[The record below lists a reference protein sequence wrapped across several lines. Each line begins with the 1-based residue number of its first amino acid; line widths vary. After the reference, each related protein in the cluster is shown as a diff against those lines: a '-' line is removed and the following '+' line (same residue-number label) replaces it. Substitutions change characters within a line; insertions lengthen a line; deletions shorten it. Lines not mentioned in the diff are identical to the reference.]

1 MMDYLFLFHSFKIF
15 RYLLLWRLRF
25 VTSCHIL
32 TIYDFSVSH
41 HYICLYP
48 VWADADTWFERQ
60 QQEEEMKRLQA
71 EHSAAMKEA
80 EKLHREKVA
89 AEKDGEKEEA
99 DPMAAVE
106 AQAVKQS
113 S

>member
-1 MMDYLFLFHSFKIF
+1 M
-15 RYLLLWRLRF
+15 
-25 VTSCHIL
+25 T
-32 TIYDFSVSH
+32 FS
-41 HYICLYP
+41 ICLCS

-60 QQEEEMKRLQA
+60 QQEEEMKRLRA

-99 DPMAAVE
+99 DPMAVAE
-106 AQAVKQS
+106 AQAMVKQS

>member
-1 MMDYLFLFHSFKIF
+1 MYD
-15 RYLLLWRLRF
+15 LL
-25 VTSCHIL
+25 
-32 TIYDFSVSH
+32 VSH
-41 HYICLYP
+41 RYICLCS

-80 EKLHREKVA
+80 EKLHRAKKA
-89 AEKDGEKEEA
+89 AEKDGETEEA
-99 DPMAAVE
+99 DPMAAAE